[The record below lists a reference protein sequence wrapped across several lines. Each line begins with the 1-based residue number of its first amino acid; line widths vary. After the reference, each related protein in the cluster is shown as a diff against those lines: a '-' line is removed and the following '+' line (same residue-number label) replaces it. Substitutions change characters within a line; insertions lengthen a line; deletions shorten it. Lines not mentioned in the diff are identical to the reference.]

1 MPVART
7 AFTAALVLTSLTAG
21 GAWAR
26 SGALVLTTDV
36 EPAVE
41 ISIEPANT
49 PDNFAVSVTIS
60 EGEPATV
67 LAQPMLIVKAGETVT
82 FEMGADGSATA
93 KAIKLSVALDKS
105 GKKADYTAEVR
116 RNGQVVSTRSA
127 SVPAA
132 R

>member
-1 MPVART
+1 MPVLRPAT
-7 AFTAALVLTSLTAG
+7 LAMLLLAALSAG
-21 GAWAR
+21 TTWAR
-26 SGALVLTTDV
+26 SGALVMTTDI

-49 PDNFAVSVTIS
+49 PDTYAVSVTIS

-82 FEMGADGSATA
+82 FEMGADGSAAA

-116 RNGQVVSTRSA
+116 RNGQVVSSRTA